1 MIKILKD
8 GTKRKVKCNGCG
20 AKLRFDESDI
30 KSELVGYGYCGGYV
44 EFILCPQCGHKIIV

>member
-20 AKLRFDESDI
+20 TVVIKLYCKVKQQKGGEKQCILTDFLMNVL
-30 KSELVGYGYCGGYV
+30 SEQDL
-44 EFILCPQCGHKIIV
+44 

>member
-20 AKLRFDESDI
+20 AVLRFDESDI
-30 KSELVGYGYCGGYV
+30 KSELVGYSYCSGYV
-44 EFILCPQCGHKIIV
+44 EFILCPQCGHKIIL

>member
-20 AKLRFDESDI
+20 AVLRFDESDI
-30 KSELVGYGYCGGYV
+30 KSELVGYSYRSGIHSLSAV
-44 EFILCPQCGHKIIV
+44 WS

>member
-8 GTKRKVKCNGCG
+8 GTKHKVKCDGCG
-20 AKLRFDESDI
+20 AILRFDESDVKI
-30 KSELVGYGYCGGYV
+30 EDVGYYADFV